1 MRIAKT
7 LFILAF
13 VLILGVRETK
23 SQTISFFD
31 FTVNEPLPALDFAGF
46 IITNDLTN
54 TPEVFRVIIQPAGV
68 DVFLKGTIRWRD
80 VGQTTFENLI
90 SFTTIVFPSQ
100 TFTNRQ
106 LGTGQIRVQNSD
118 VNTPAVERNLA
129 KGKPV
134 GDYELTL
141 ELYYANGTLYNT
153 VQRRLT
159 FFNPSQTLNL
169 IQPLQG
175 ASFDPGTVIATWTS
189 LTGVTNYK
197 VRANVRTSP
206 SQSLEDAL
214 AQGNPLINNKDV
226 GNVTTVNLRN
236 LLDREWQGG
245 QEVVLQVSANIPGP
259 GGGTNVFSPIVN
271 FYINA
276 SSNASLQ
283 AQNTALQQLIS
294 QLPPAILNQ
303 LGPYLTN
310 TNLQLTGIVRED
322 GSMLTTTE
330 LTQILQYLQ
339 LNPESIQN
347 IIITPVN

>member
-1 MRIAKT
+1 MKTAKT
-7 LFILAF
+7 FFILAF
-13 VLILGVRETK
+13 VLLLGAREVNA
-23 SQTISFFD
+23 QLAFFD

-46 IITNDLTN
+46 IVTNDLTN
-54 TPEVFRVIIQPAGV
+54 TPEVFRVIIQPEGV
-68 DVFLKGTIRWRD
+68 NVFLKGSMRWRD
-80 VGQTTFENLI
+80 VGQTSFVDLV
-90 SFTTIVFPSQ
+90 SFTTVPFASR

-106 LGTGQIRVQNSD
+106 LGTGDLRVQSSD
-118 VNTPAVERNLA
+118 VNSVAIENNLA

-134 GDYELTL
+134 GEYELTL
-141 ELYYANGTLYNT
+141 ELYYANGTLFNT

-189 LTGVTNYK
+189 LTGVNSYK
-197 VRANVRTSP
+197 IRANVRTNP
-206 SQSLEDAL
+206 NQSLEDAL
-214 AQGNPLINNKDV
+214 AQGNPLINDKEV
-226 GNVTTVNLRN
+226 GSVTTVNLRT

-245 QEVVLQVSANIPGP
+245 NEVVVQVFANIPGP

-322 GSMLTTTE
+322 GSMLSTTE
-330 LTQILQYLQ
+330 LTQILNYLQ
-339 LNPESIQN
+339 MNPESIVN
-347 IIITPVN
+347 ITITPNN